1 MSRIP
6 DVFGGSGRERER
18 SRKLSN
24 SRIIESLEI
33 EYTLGS
39 LHFSNNLDSLHIR
52 FSFYFQCVMSPITID
67 SISVALN

>member
-24 SRIIESLEI
+24 SRIIENLEI

-52 FSFYFQCVMSPITID
+52 FSFYF
-67 SISVALN
+67 SVW